1 MLSLPPSM
9 PSDYIHS
16 SIVEQDCMGTL
27 INGKSGNCICLKKKR
42 TGKCLLCAEGSMN
55 VELNRIV
62 GRDIKRSSVQ
72 TAGPLEANQ
81 NIKCINESIRCL
93 LYAVRPGHQPTF

>member
-27 INGKSGNCICLKKKR
+27 INGKSGNCICLKKK
-42 TGKCLLCAEGSMN
+42 KEQGSACF
-55 VELNRIV
+55 VLREV
-62 GRDIKRSSVQ
+62 
-72 TAGPLEANQ
+72 
-81 NIKCINESIRCL
+81 
-93 LYAVRPGHQPTF
+93 